1 MGYCNRGQMSK
12 WGWQNLTEKYFK
24 RTKLVHDNVTFGN
37 KLRAL
42 KKEWRAIRDLQ
53 IKETGL
59 GRSSDGSVNASE
71 QWWQENSQDQQK
83 ELKHGLPVYLPE
95 MDKMFQGVCVTGET
109 SYVPGRRKGPQT
121 ISSDED
127 EDGGDTTP
135 QSTPHSSGSKRSSS
149 SLSTRSTGSSPIK
162 KSRSP
167 AVRAMQSNM
176 RELNIILE
184 NRIAAQ
190 NQIWADRQKREEQL
204 EEQKRARRKRVRE
217 MARQLGVVG
226 DSRLWVGVLKL
237 VRSDEDMES
246 FEEADEEGRKC
257 ILAHLSGV
265 GN

>member
-1 MGYCNRGQMSK
+1 
-12 WGWQNLTEKYFK
+12 L
-24 RTKLVHDNVTFGN
+24 
-37 KLRAL
+37 
-42 KKEWRAIRDLQ
+42 
-53 IKETGL
+53 
-59 GRSSDGSVNASE
+59 
-71 QWWQENSQDQQK
+71 QDQQK
-83 ELKHGLPVYLPE
+83 ELKHGLPDYLPE

-176 RELNIILE
+176 RELNVILE
-184 NRIAAQ
+184 NRTAAQ

-204 EEQKRARRKRVRE
+204 EETAAFGLE
-217 MARQLGVVG
+217 F
-226 DSRLWVGVLKL
+226 S
-237 VRSDEDMES
+237 S
-246 FEEADEEGRKC
+246 
-257 ILAHLSGV
+257 
-265 GN
+265 

>member
-1 MGYCNRGQMSK
+1 VDSPPKKKSGS
-12 WGWQNLTEKYFK
+12 
-24 RTKLVHDNVTFGN
+24 LVHDNLIFGN
-37 KLRAL
+37 KVRAL

-59 GRSSDGSVNASE
+59 GRSSDGSVNASD
-71 QWWQENSQDQQK
+71 QWWEENSKDQQK
-83 ELKHGLPVYLPE
+83 ELKHGLPDYLPE

-135 QSTPHSSGSKRSSS
+135 QSTPHSSGSKRSFSS
-149 SLSTRSTGSSPIK
+149 RTRSTGSSPSK

-176 RELNIILE
+176 RELNVILE
-184 NRIAAQ
+184 NRTAAQ

-204 EEQKRARRKRVRE
+204 EEQKRVRRKRVRE
-217 MARQLGVVG
+217 MARQLGVAG

>member
-1 MGYCNRGQMSK
+1 
-12 WGWQNLTEKYFK
+12 
-24 RTKLVHDNVTFGN
+24 
-37 KLRAL
+37 
-42 KKEWRAIRDLQ
+42 
-53 IKETGL
+53 
-59 GRSSDGSVNASE
+59 
-71 QWWQENSQDQQK
+71 
-83 ELKHGLPVYLPE
+83 

-127 EDGGDTTP
+127 EVGGDSTP
-135 QSTPHSSGSKRSSS
+135 QSTPRTSGSKRSSS
-149 SLSTRSTGSSPIK
+149 SFSTRSTGSSPIK

-176 RELNIILE
+176 RELNVILE
-184 NRIAAQ
+184 NRTASQ
-190 NQIWADRQKREEQL
+190 NQIWAKRQKREEQL

-217 MARQLGVVG
+217 MARQLGVAA

-246 FEEADEEGRKC
+246 FEEADEERRKC